1 MKLESLEN
9 SKLWSRYK
17 DAMDDLCADPEDLS
31 RSRAVNRIE
40 DEIVRRIR
48 AAGGERVAYRGVQEA

>member
-17 DAMDDLCADPEDLS
+17 EAMDDLCVDPDDLS

-40 DEIVRRIR
+40 EEIVRRIR
-48 AAGGERVAYRGVQEA
+48 AAGGERVAYRRAQEA

>member
-17 DAMDDLCADPEDLS
+17 EAMDDLCADPNDLS
-31 RSRAVNRIE
+31 RSRAVRNLE
-40 DEIVRRIR
+40 EEIIRRIM
-48 AAGGERVAYRGVQEA
+48 AAGGERVAYRRAQEA